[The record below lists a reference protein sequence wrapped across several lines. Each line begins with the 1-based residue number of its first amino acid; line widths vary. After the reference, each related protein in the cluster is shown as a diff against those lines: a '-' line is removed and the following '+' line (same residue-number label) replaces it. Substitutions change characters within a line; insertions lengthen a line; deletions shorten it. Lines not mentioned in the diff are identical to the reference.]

1 MEASFRKLT
10 VAGLALAA
18 LAAGISPAQAFERQG
33 GQKILVLAARQ
44 PVPVLDPS
52 VKYDASI
59 RTLQQA
65 LYDALVKYEGSPAK
79 VVPWL
84 AESWETSADGSTW
97 TFHLAKTAKFHN
109 GDPVT
114 ADAVKYSF
122 LRTLK
127 LNQGPAWM
135 LSDFLKPEGIVVV
148 DPYTIRFTLS
158 QPYSAFLS
166 FLPWWYVMNPAEVA
180 AHDENGDMG
189 QKWLIEHEAG
199 SGPFKLKRFEQGTLY
214 ELARVKDY
222 WKGFP
227 YTDDSFGGV
236 IYKLMREPAAQSAA
250 LMKGEADIVVDLPP
264 DTFDQV
270 AKAKGVVTSAEPA
283 LTSYGFKLNTKGKY
297 TSDINLRKAMAYA
310 FDYDALLQVYN
321 GRAKL
326 ETSPFTDDIRG
337 KIEVSGIPRQN
348 LAQAKDYMAKSAWPK
363 GGIELEYVYIQGF
376 EEERKMGL
384 ILLDAMKQLNI
395 DIKMVPLTWPN
406 MVARAGKPETSPDSM
421 AVFATPVSTDPD
433 AVAIQ
438 YHPSSWGKYYGSHY
452 LDDAKLAEMIDAAR
466 KTANWDDRAPI
477 YAEIQ
482 KRIVADQPEIFGMM
496 RDRAVVYRS
505 YVQGYAYSP
514 VRMTTETDLYPLHI
528 GSK

>member
-1 MEASFRKLT
+1 METRFRKLT
-10 VAGLALAA
+10 LACVAAAA
-18 LAAGISPAQAFERQG
+18 LAAGIAPAQAFEREG
-33 GQKILVLAARQ
+33 SSRILVLAARQ

-52 VKYDASI
+52 IKYDASI

-65 LYDALVKYEGSPAK
+65 LYDGLVKYEGTPPK

-84 AESWETSADGSTW
+84 AESWETSADGKTW

-114 ADAVKYSF
+114 AEAVKYSF

-135 LSDFLKPEGIVVV
+135 LSEFLKPEGITVV
-148 DPYTIRFTLS
+148 DPYTIRFELT
-158 QPYSAFLS
+158 QVYAPFLS
-166 FLPWWYVMNPAEVA
+166 FLPWWYVMNPAEIA
-180 AHDENGDMG
+180 AHEENGDMG
-189 QKWLIEHEAG
+189 QKWLTEHAAG

-214 ELARVKDY
+214 EVERVKDY

-227 YTDDSFGGV
+227 YQDDAFGGV

-250 LMKGEADIVVDLPP
+250 LTKGEADIVVDLPP
-264 DTFDQV
+264 DTFDKVSKQ
-270 AKAKGVVTSAEPA
+270 KGVATSVEPA
-283 LTSYGFKLNTKGKY
+283 LTSYGFKFNTKGKY

-310 FDYDALLQVYN
+310 FDYTALLQVYN

-337 KIEVSGIPRQN
+337 KVDVPEMPRQD
-348 LAQAKDYMAKSAWPK
+348 LAKAKDFMAKSAWPK

-384 ILLDAMKQLNI
+384 ILLDAMKPLGI

-406 MVARAGKPETSPDSM
+406 MVARAGKPETSPDIM

-438 YHPSSWGKYYGSHY
+438 YHPDSWGKYYGSHF
-452 LDDAKLAEMIDAAR
+452 LDDPELAKLIETAR
-466 KTANWDDRAPI
+466 KTVNWEERAPI

-482 KRIVADQPEIFGMM
+482 KRIVANQPEIFGMM
-496 RDRAVVYRS
+496 RDRAVVYRD
-505 YVQGYAYSP
+505 YVKGYAYSP

-528 GSK
+528 GK